1 MEKKR
6 YEYDA
11 VIHCI
16 PEKGG
21 AYLIFPG
28 ISERNLAGAG

>member
-16 PEKGG
+16 PEK
-21 AYLIFPG
+21 AVHILSFPG